1 MLDLYSVYLVYY
13 VIETIFNKTKT
24 MLWEWMFDVSLYSQT
39 HEREL

>member
-24 MLWEWMFDVSLYSQT
+24 MLWKWMFNVSIHTTTQ
-39 HEREL
+39 ERKL